1 MDTFDTIVIGAGSA
15 ASVVTARL
23 AEDGQRSLCV
33 LEAGPPDTNPY
44 IRIPAGFMKTLFDP
58 SVTWQ
63 FKTEASEHIAGRQIP
78 LVQGRTLGGSSAVNG
93 GLIVRGQPIDF
104 DTWAARG
111 NPGWSYADV
120 LPYFKRFER
129 RMDGDAPAGE
139 AAYRGHDGA
148 LPVSIAPFPDVLC
161 EAFMDAAA
169 ACGMPRNPDYNGRA
183 QLGTGRYQAAIRNGK
198 RVSAASA
205 FLRPALK
212 RGNVDLRT
220 RAQVSRIRFD
230 TVDGKP
236 RAVGVDYIDAGG
248 QTRSVNARMG
258 VVLSA
263 GVINS
268 PKLLQ
273 LSGIGPAALLQRHGI
288 AVVHDLP
295 AVGENLRDH
304 YSPRVVF
311 RAKGADSINNHMGMF
326 KLGVQFLRWLAGRPS
341 FLGLSPGI
349 CHAFGKTD
357 PSLSEPDFTFIFAPA
372 SWKLG
377 AVGVMDDFPGMTCGV
392 WRQRPESTGYVRIA
406 SSDVRA
412 APLVNPMY
420 MSDEGDRRILVAA
433 LKIAR
438 RLFATQPIARY
449 VDVETLPGPQVNSD
463 DEWLDFA
470 RRFGGTSYH
479 PVGSCRMGRADDAST
494 VVGPDLKVHGVD
506 GLHVIDSSVMPTIPS
521 ANTYAATLMIGEK
534 GSDLLLGRAPMPKAV
549 L

>member
-1 MDTFDTIVIGAGSA
+1 MDTFDTIIVGAGSA
-15 ASVVTARL
+15 ASVVAARL
-23 AEDGQRSLCV
+23 SEDGKRSLCV

-63 FKTEASEHIAGRQIP
+63 FKTEASEHIAGREIP

-93 GLIVRGQPIDF
+93 MLIVRGQPIDF
-104 DTWAARG
+104 DTWAERG

-120 LPYFKRFER
+120 LPYFKRFENR
-129 RMDGDAPAGE
+129 IDGNGYKGDEGFRGRSGE
-139 AAYRGHDGA
+139 
-148 LPVSIAPFPDVLC
+148 LPVTIQPFPDELC
-161 EAFMDAAA
+161 DAFMETAAK
-169 ACGMPRNPDYNGRA
+169 CGMPRNPDYNGRA
-183 QLGTGRYQAAIRNGK
+183 QLGTGRFQTAILDGK
-198 RVSAASA
+198 RVSAARA

-212 RGNVDLRT
+212 GGKVDLRT
-220 RAQVSRIRFD
+220 NAQVTRIRFE
-230 TVDGKP
+230 GK

-248 QTRSVNARMG
+248 QTRSLNARNG
-258 VVLSA
+258 VVVSA

-273 LSGIGPAALLQRHGI
+273 LSGIGRASLLQQHGI

-295 AVGENLRDH
+295 AVGEGLRDH

-311 RAKGADSINNHMGMF
+311 RAKGADSINNHMGAF
-326 KLGVQFLRWLAGRPS
+326 RLGVQFLKWLTGQPS

-349 CHAFGKTD
+349 CHAYGKTD
-357 PSLSEPDFTFIFAPA
+357 PSLAEPDATFIFAPA

-392 WRQRPESTGYVRIA
+392 WRQRPESTGYVRITSKDA
-406 SSDVRA
+406 RA
-412 APLVNPMY
+412 LPIVNPMY
-420 MSDEGDRRILVAA
+420 MSHAEDRRILVAA
-433 LKIAR
+433 LKQAR
-438 RLFATQPIARY
+438 QLFATQPIARY
-449 VDVETLPGPQVNSD
+449 VEMETLPGSQVQSD

-479 PVGSCRMGRADDAST
+479 PVGSCRMGQASDPST
-494 VVGPDLKVHGVD
+494 VVGPDLKVHGVE
-506 GLHVIDSSVMPTIPS
+506 GLHVVDSSVMPTIPS
-521 ANTYAATLMIGEK
+521 ANTYAASLMIGEK
-534 GSDLLLGRAPMPKAV
+534 GSDLILGKPALPRAV